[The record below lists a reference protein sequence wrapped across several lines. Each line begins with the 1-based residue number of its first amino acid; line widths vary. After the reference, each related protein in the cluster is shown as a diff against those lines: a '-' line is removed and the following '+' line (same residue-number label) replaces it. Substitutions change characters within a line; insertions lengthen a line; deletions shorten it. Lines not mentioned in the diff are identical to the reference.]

1 MRKLLLLVFIFF
13 VQLMT
18 AQIKKFDKPL
28 GRERNTTIDTTSQSS
43 SVRDGKR
50 TPKDKKAT
58 IDMYKMVSH
67 DLDTTLVDTSLTI
80 KKDYKF
86 NYLRKDNFE
95 RIGFLNTG
103 QTFNSLSYDLSNT
116 DVMPMFG
123 ARARHFN
130 YMEIEDIYYYQVA
143 TPFTELF
150 YKTVFEQG
158 HLLDALF
165 SVNTSKQFN
174 MTIAYKGLRSLGKY
188 QHQLTS
194 TGNFRFI
201 TNYTTKNNR
210 YKLRGHIVM
219 QDLLN
224 EENGGLRDIDLV
236 NFESGNK
243 EFKDR
248 SVFDPVFENAEN
260 ILEGKRFHLEHQYQI
275 TKSNDSLQKAVLN
288 VGHVISFE
296 DKYYQFVQSR
306 QNEFFGE
313 AFLSNQIN
321 DKVTL
326 EDFRNRFFVNF
337 KERTL
342 GNIKVNLDY
351 YNYNYGYN
359 ALVIL
364 EGSTITNRLKGDV
377 VEAGG
382 AYENT
387 FGKFQ
392 VKGEFGINVAGDLK
406 GNFFR
411 GSAGYSFSDDIKLGA
426 TFNSSSKVA
435 NYNYLLYHSDY
446 LNYNWDNSDTF
457 NNVQTQQLAVE
468 LKSEKLANISFDYS
482 NITNYT
488 YFAEDDTSGGI
499 KPFQT
504 DNTVNYFRLKLNK
517 EIGFGKFALDNTI
530 MYQNVL
536 NGDNILN
543 VPQFITRNTFYY
555 SNHFFKKKA
564 LFLQT
569 GITFKYFTEY
579 NMNGYDPLLAE
590 FYVQNDTKI
599 GNFPML
605 DFFVNAKVR
614 TMRIYLKAEHF
625 NSAWTGYK
633 FYSAPNYPYR
643 DFIVRF
649 GLVWNFFL

>member
-1 MRKLLLLVFIFF
+1 MRKLLFSVFVLVTT
-13 VQLMT
+13 LMS
-18 AQIKKFDKPL
+18 AQVKKFEKPL
-28 GRERNTTIDTTSQSS
+28 ANEGRTSIDTTKANINGDKKSKS
-43 SVRDGKR
+43 
-50 TPKDKKAT
+50 KDKSAT
-58 IDMYKMVSH
+58 IDMYKMVSYKN
-67 DLDTTLVDTSLTI
+67 DTTFVDTSLTI

-95 RIGFLNTG
+95 RINFLNTG
-103 QTFNSLSYDLSNT
+103 QTFNSLSYNVSNT
-116 DVMPMFG
+116 DVMPVFG

-130 YMEIEDIYYYQVA
+130 YMEIEDIYYYEVA
-143 TPFTELF
+143 TPFTELC

-165 SVNTSKQFN
+165 SVNTSKRLNF
-174 MTIAYKGLRSLGKY
+174 TIAYKGLRSLGKY

-194 TGNFRFI
+194 TGNFRFV
-201 TNYTTKNNR
+201 TNFSTKNNR
-210 YKLRGHIVM
+210 YKIRGHIVM
-219 QDLLN
+219 QDLMN

-260 ILEGKRFHLEHQYQI
+260 ILEGKRFHLVHQYQV
-275 TKSNDSLQKAVLN
+275 TKAHDSLQKPN
-288 VGHVISFE
+288 FYVGHVISFE
-296 DKYYQFVQSR
+296 DKYYQFVQSSR
-306 QNEFFGE
+306 NDFFGE
-313 AFLSNQIN
+313 AFLTSKIN

-326 EDFRNRFFVNF
+326 EDFRNRFYVDF
-337 KERTL
+337 KEKTI

-351 YNYNYGYN
+351 YNYNYGYD

-364 EGSTITNRLKGDV
+364 EGNAITNRLKGDV
-377 VEAGG
+377 LEAGG
-382 AYENT
+382 SYANS
-387 FGKFQ
+387 FGKFN
-392 VKGEFGINVAGDLK
+392 VLGEFGINVSGDLD
-406 GNFFR
+406 GNFFK
-411 GSAGYSFSDDIKLGA
+411 GSANYSFTDDIKFSA
-426 TFNSSSKVA
+426 SFNSSSKA
-435 NYNYLLYHSDY
+435 PNYNYLLYHSDY
-446 LNYNWDNSDTF
+446 LNYNWDNSSTF
-457 NNVQTQQLAVE
+457 DNVQTQQLAVE
-468 LKSEKLANISFDYS
+468 LQSEKLANLSFDYS

-488 YFAEDDTSGGI
+488 YFAKDELAEGV

-504 DNTVNYFRLKLNK
+504 DNTVNYLRLKLNR
-517 EIGFGKFALDNTI
+517 EIRFGKFALDNTF

-536 NGDNILN
+536 NGDNIFN

-564 LFLQT
+564 LFLQA